1 MGWVVEINSW
11 GPGGLSIQ
19 EKPTP
24 VPRAR
29 QVVMVD
35 RVLDGLE
42 SFPQALA
49 YLAEGRHFSK
59 IARRIA

>member
-11 GPGGLSIQ
+11 GPGGLSIL

-35 RVLDGLE
+35 RVFDGLE

-49 YLAEGRHFSK
+49 NHCEGRPISK
-59 IARRIA
+59 KARTIA

>member
-29 QVVMVD
+29 HVI
-35 RVLDGLE
+35 RK